1 LIEYSI
7 DLFDL
12 SLYDPSKVDASLRH
26 PLPTIVSSK
35 LECPSSST
43 KHTAPP
49 QHLQQKSSS
58 SSDSLVTSSLLDDD
72 LDSGCLTDCHVVID
86 DDSDLDPTFKS
97 NTSHPIPQKVTR
109 LSPRTSV
116 KRSTQ
121 NKRQR
126 TTAGHQSVPASI
138 SSKKL
143 PSRTSDRHMNSSSSS
158 SASPIKRVIPQT
170 PVVGSSSSL
179 ITPRLQTNSS
189 QQKKEAPRTTRKPIE
204 KRTIVLFGD
213 AGLRPHSF
221 GRVRGGKG
229 CRGPVKEIQKR
240 LSKRVLVIAVSEF
253 RTSKCCRGC
262 GSVLLH
268 PNNDDRTSYCKTD
281 KSKETWNI
289 CRGQRNR
296 DLDAAWKIGARFL
309 ALKTGRELGAFD
321 ENLHADNIPSASK
334 PPLCDVVADYQRQ
347 FFDLS

>member
-1 LIEYSI
+1 MLSSMMILILI
-7 DLFDL
+7 Q
-12 SLYDPSKVDASLRH
+12 
-26 PLPTIVSSK
+26 PL
-35 LECPSSST
+35 
-43 KHTAPP
+43 
-49 QHLQQKSSS
+49 
-58 SSDSLVTSSLLDDD
+58 
-72 LDSGCLTDCHVVID
+72 
-86 DDSDLDPTFKS
+86 
-97 NTSHPIPQKVTR
+97 KVT
-109 LSPRTSV
+109 LHIPFPKKPREYLLE
-116 KRSTQ
+116 
-121 NKRQR
+121 
-126 TTAGHQSVPASI
+126 HQSKDQPKTNDRERQQDINLFQPPSPP
-138 SSKKL
+138 KKL

-158 SASPIKRVIPQT
+158 SASPIKGVIPQT

-213 AGLRPHSF
+213 AGLRPGSF